1 MKKRTYSKGIPIA
14 KQGDRVEVAVMI
26 VKGSLKIVQTRNKG
40 AKKSASLTDNTS
52 APLTDNYS
60 SDEIVVE
67 IADLGC
73 NDIFGIVE
81 IMGNLKK
88 MRTAAIASTPVEAFV
103 VQ

>member
-1 MKKRTYSKGIPIA
+1 MAYAMKKRTYSKGIPIA

-40 AKKSASLTDNTS
+40 AKKSAS
-52 APLTDNYS
+52 LTDNYS